1 MRLILAQIGT
11 NQTVALAVKEIV
23 RLIKA
28 MDKTI
33 ALDVRRYN
41 ERRPDVKNAL
51 WVGIDG
57 SVEKSTDDHIVIKVN
72 DAEGI
77 ITGSNERSVLIA
89 AYRFMTELGCRFL
102 RPGPAGEKIPTRT
115 LDYADLT
122 ADIDETP
129 SYRHRGICIEGSVG
143 FEHLLNTLEWL
154 PKVGMNTYFSQ
165 FFTPTVFFRRYYE
178 KSYTNEQDKD
188 FGNELTDADVDAMME
203 LIKDEVQK
211 RSLVY
216 HDIGHGWTS
225 APYGLNATGWGQKF
239 EGKIDEELK
248 NALALYNGERKFFHD
263 SPIKT
268 QLCYSNPGVMERVTD
283 FATEYCKNNPN
294 VHYLTF
300 WMSDGGRN
308 HCECEECIKKTPS
321 DHYVDMLN
329 LLDIKLE
336 KAGLDT
342 KIIFITY
349 ADSLFAPQKEKL
361 RESGRFCLEFAPIAR
376 SFSQSYD
383 EIDMDN
389 LPETAPFVLNQDM
402 KRDTVELNVAYL
414 EKWQRIYKG
423 DALLFDYHLMWDH
436 DTDPGYYNV
445 SKIINRDMASL
456 DRIKMNGMLSCQL
469 LRSSF
474 PTGLP
479 TYTMAKTLWNKKCTF
494 EEIKNDYFTTAFG
507 EDAELV
513 ENYLSEISDLACPP
527 FVRGNLKLSAKE
539 VIERYTKLKEVV
551 VSFRENHAQ
560 KMADA
565 SLDWEHLYIH
575 TFMIPIFADVYMAR
589 YSGDEDAVQVHS
601 DEFRACVDKYQPMID
616 DVCDDYH
623 MKFTLLKKYL
633 ARHKPE

>member
-33 ALDVRRYN
+33 ALDVRRYD
-41 ERRPDVKNAL
+41 EKKADVKNAL

-57 SVEKSTDDHIVIKVN
+57 SVEKSKDDHIAIKVK

-102 RPGPAGEKIPTRT
+102 RPGPAGEKIPEQP

-122 ADIDETP
+122 VDIDELP

-143 FEHLLNTLEWL
+143 YEHVINTIEWL
-154 PKVGMNTYFSQ
+154 PKVGMNSFYIQ
-165 FFTPTVFFRRYYE
+165 FFTPTTVFKRYYSKYYE
-178 KSYTNEQDKD
+178 NEQDKD
-188 FGNELTDADVDAMME
+188 FGNNLTDADIDAMME
-203 LIKDEVQK
+203 LVKDEIQK
-211 RSLVY
+211 RSLVL
-216 HDIGHGWTS
+216 HAVGHGWSS
-225 APYGLNATGWGQKF
+225 APYGFVATGWEKY
-239 EGKIDEELK
+239 EGEIDDK
-248 NALALYNGERKFFHD
+248 MRAALALYKGERKFFND
-263 SPIKT
+263 TPIST
-268 QLCYSNPGVMERVTD
+268 QLCYSNPGVMEHVTD
-283 FATEYCKNNPN
+283 FAVEYCRKNPHI
-294 VHYLTF
+294 HYLSF
-300 WMSDGGRN
+300 GMGDGGRN

-342 KIIFITY
+342 KITFSVY
-349 ADSLFAPQKEKL
+349 ADTLFAPKQEKL
-361 RESGRFCLEFAPIAR
+361 RDSGRFCLKFAPIAR

-383 EIDMDN
+383 EIDLDN

-402 KRDTVELNVAYL
+402 VRNTVELNVAYL
-414 EKWQRIYKG
+414 EKWQRNYKG
-423 DALLFDYHLMWDH
+423 DAFVFDYHLMWDH

-445 SKIINRDMASL
+445 AKTINRDMASL
-456 DRIKMNGMLSCQL
+456 GRIKLNGMLSCQL

-479 TYTMAKTLWNKKCTF
+479 TYTMAKTLWNKKYTF

-507 EDAELV
+507 EDAKLA

-527 FVRGNLKLSAKE
+527 FVRGNLKLSPEE

-560 KMADA
+560 KMADV
-565 SLDWEHLYIH
+565 SPDWEHLYIH

-589 YSGDEDAVQVHS
+589 YRGDEETVQRHS
-601 DEFRACVDKYQPMID
+601 DAFRACVQKYQPMID
-616 DVCDDYH
+616 DVCGDYH